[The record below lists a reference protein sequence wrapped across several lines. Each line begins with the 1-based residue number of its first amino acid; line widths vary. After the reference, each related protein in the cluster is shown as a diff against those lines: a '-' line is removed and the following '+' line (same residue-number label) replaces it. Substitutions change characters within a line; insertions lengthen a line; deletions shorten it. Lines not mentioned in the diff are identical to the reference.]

1 MPNPHEYYMQRCL
14 QLAQQGAGWVA
25 PNPMVGA
32 VLVYQDQIIGEG
44 YHAKYGQ
51 AHAEVNCIN
60 SVSAEYR
67 TKIPDATLYVSLEPC
82 AHYGKTP
89 PCTQL
94 IIAHQIKRVVIGC
107 MDPFDAVNG
116 KGAAQLRQNG
126 IEVIGPILNK
136 ESIELNKRFFKFH
149 LQKRPYILLKWAQTT
164 DGFIGVQ
171 GQEML
176 ISNTYTKRLVH
187 AWRSEEAAILVGT
200 TTAETDNPQLN
211 SRLSKGPNPLRMVI
225 DRTLRLNQNL
235 HLFTDGGPT
244 WVLNCIKQASSNR
257 IQYVQLPNQVNLI
270 EPILQYAFEKNIQ
283 SILVE
288 GGSKLLQSFIDA
300 GWWDEARVIVSNC
313 LMGESND
320 HGILAPIL
328 QGATLVQQ
336 EKIGTDIIH
345 YYKREQL

>member
-60 SVSAEYR
+60 SVPAESR

-82 AHYGKTP
+82 AHFGKTP

-126 IEVIGPILNK
+126 VEVMGPILNE

-149 LQKRPYILLKWAQTT
+149 LQKRPYILLKWAQTK

-225 DRTLRLNQNL
+225 DRTLQLNQNL

-244 WVLNCIKQASSNR
+244 WIFNCIKQASSNR

-300 GWWDEARVIVSNC
+300 GWWDESRVIVSDS

-328 QGATLVQQ
+328 QGERLVQQ